1 MPPRK
6 RKLPSDGAVDQDNK
20 DEEKE
25 STAKKTKKTFSI
37 FDKPTKSSDEKPD
50 GGEWLEHGE
59 PVNKLRPLFY
69 HYYKDLP
76 GCQKIAAFDIDFTI
90 IKTKT
95 GKKFPKGKY
104 SLAQKLSS

>member
-6 RKLPSDGAVDQDNK
+6 RKLPATNQAEQDNTTD
-20 DEEKE
+20 DEIE
-25 STAKKTKKTFSI
+25 SIAAKKTKKTFSI
-37 FDKPTKSSDEKPD
+37 FDTQKSATKNNCGKT

-76 GCQKIAAFDIDFTI
+76 GCTKIAAFDIDFTI

-95 GKKFPKGKY
+95 GKKFPKGK
-104 SLAQKLSS
+104 